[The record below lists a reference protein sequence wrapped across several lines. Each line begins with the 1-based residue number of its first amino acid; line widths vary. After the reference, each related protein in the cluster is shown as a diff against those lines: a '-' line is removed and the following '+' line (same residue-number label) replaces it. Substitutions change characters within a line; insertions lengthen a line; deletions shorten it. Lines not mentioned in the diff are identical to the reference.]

1 MNLTIRDLHEAGVHF
16 GHQIKRWN
24 PKSRPFVYDHR
35 HGISIIDLEK
45 THAFLIDACKYL
57 EEAVASGKDVLLVG
71 TKKQAQE
78 IIREAA
84 SATGMPFCAS
94 RWMGGTLT
102 NFVTIKK
109 SLEKYK
115 HYLEMDSDGSLDKLH
130 NKEASA
136 IRREMGRMYRNFEG
150 LKEIEKP
157 PAALLVI
164 DVKTELIAVTEAA
177 RLNIPVVGI
186 VDTNSDP
193 TNVTYPIPANDDAVK
208 SIRIL
213 MDVVVEAIQNGM
225 AKREVAVPLQ
235 KEIKP
240 IIRDDI
246 HDVEPEVTISADINM
261 EDADRRRVYSRDEP
275 APAAQVE
282 APKKAAPPT
291 EAAKPA
297 EEAKAPETPKKE
309 APPAEETPAAEEAP
323 AAKEAAPA
331 KEEKKAK

>member
-45 THAFLIDACKYL
+45 THALLIEACDYL
-57 EEAVASGKDVLLVG
+57 EKSVASGKEILLVG

-84 SATGMPFCAS
+84 GATGMSFCAS

-115 HYLEMDSDGSLDKLH
+115 HYLAMDADGSLDKLH

-136 IRREMGRMYRNFEG
+136 IRREMSRMYRNFEG

-157 PAALLVI
+157 PDALLVS
-164 DVKTELIAVTEAA
+164 DVKTEIIAVTEAS
-177 RLNIPVVGI
+177 RLGIPVVGI

-193 TNVTYPIPANDDAVK
+193 TFVNYPIPANDDAVK
-208 SIRIL
+208 SIRII
-213 MDVVVEAIQNGM
+213 MDVLVEAIQNGM
-225 AKREVAVPLQ
+225 SKREITVPQQ
-235 KEIKP
+235 KEIRP
-240 IIRDDI
+240 IIRDDR
-246 HDVEPEVTISADINM
+246 HDIEPEVVISADINM
-261 EDADRRRVYSRDEP
+261 EDTEKKPSFTKAVSAPKPEP
-275 APAAQVE
+275 A
-282 APKKAAPPT
+282 K
-291 EAAKPA
+291 
-297 EEAKAPETPKKE
+297 
-309 APPAEETPAAEEAP
+309 ETPAEKAAGPAPEAPATEESPATEEAP
-323 AAKEAAPA
+323 VAEAEAPE
-331 KEEKKAK
+331 EEKAAE